1 MVLSK
6 GIIFRFYAN
15 NGDEEQEDADETGRV
30 SETKSRRPRP
40 AVLDPIRNR
49 KRKRGN
55 EIIYFVLRNATRR
68 RYSGRTTATVF
79 R

>member
-55 EIIYFVLRNATRR
+55 EIIYFVLRNATEEALLGADNRN
-68 RYSGRTTATVF
+68 SF
-79 R
+79 